1 MGCPQRMKE
10 LDQTLRVP
18 IFSLMEIAFKE
29 ERIFGKAEKQGI
41 SPFERLGECG
51 SKPLDVFLEKGM
63 S

>member
-1 MGCPQRMKE
+1 MKE

-18 IFSLMEIAFKE
+18 ISNLMEIAFKK
-29 ERIFGKAEKQGI
+29 ERIFGKAEKQGV

-51 SKPLDVFLEKGM
+51 SKPPDVFLEKGM